1 MKHFMSTFS
10 ILLILMSAHSLNGH
24 DFSSVPIE
32 KVKEFWNRRPCN
44 VRHSTKPIGTLEY
57 FEDVEKRKHFVEPHI
72 PPFAEFEL
80 WRGKRVLEIG
90 CGIGTEAIN
99 FARNGADLTVLE
111 LSEES
116 LEITKKRFEV
126 YGLSANFILGNAEDL
141 DTLLPAEEKFDLIW
155 SFGVIHHS
163 PHPEKILEQ
172 CNRFLK
178 DDGQV
183 RMMVYSKIS
192 YKLFYLLRETG
203 IWDFSVLDDVLSTY
217 SEAQTGCPI
226 TYSYT
231 LESAKRLFSD
241 FTILDI
247 RKAHIFP
254 WIIQKYIKYE
264 YEKEDCF
271 KNISDDFFQE
281 LESELGWHML
291 IKAQKKLG
299 TETNKPSISTTITRI
314 S

>member
-1 MKHFMSTFS
+1 MKTRAYL
-10 ILLILMSAHSLNGH
+10 LLIISSMILAR
-24 DFSSVPIE
+24 DFSTVSIDE
-32 KVKEFWNRRPCN
+32 VKKFWNNRPCN
-44 VRHSTKPIGTLEY
+44 VRHSKKTIGSRAY
-57 FEDVEKRKHFVEPHI
+57 FDEVEQRKYFVEPHI
-72 PPFAEFEL
+72 PPFAEFER

-99 FARNGADLTVLE
+99 FARHGALLTVIE

-126 YGLSANFILGNAEDL
+126 YGLPATFILGNAEDL
-141 DTLLPAEEKFDLIW
+141 DTLLPKDAAFDLIW

-163 PHPEKILEQ
+163 PHPKNILKK
-172 CNRFLK
+172 CHNFLK
-178 DDGQV
+178 DDGEI

-192 YKLFYLLRETG
+192 YKLFHLMKETG
-203 IWDFSVLDDVLSTY
+203 RWDFGSLDTLIAAY

-231 LESAKRLFSD
+231 IEGAKKLFDD
-241 FTILDI
+241 FTIVDI
-247 RKAHIFP
+247 RKAHIFSWNIP
-254 WIIQKYIKYE
+254 KYITYH

-271 KNISDDFFQE
+271 KNVSDDFFQE

-291 IKAQKKLG
+291 IKAKK
-299 TETNKPSISTTITRI
+299 K
-314 S
+314 